1 MYKRATKMYSKEAL
15 SDIFQKVLQFE
26 EDVKTLYDDCIEKLE
41 DEEIILILSSIS
53 KEEKGHI
60 ELAKQL
66 IELIKDEE

>member
-1 MYKRATKMYSKEAL
+1 MYSKEAL

-26 EDVKTLYDDCIEKLE
+26 EDVKALYDDCIEKLE

-53 KEEKGHI
+53 KEEKAHI

>member
-15 SDIFQKVLQFE
+15 SDIFHKVLQFE
-26 EDVKTLYDDCIEKLE
+26 EDVKALYDDCIDKLE
-41 DEEIILILSSIS
+41 DEEIINILSSIS

-60 ELAKQL
+60 ELVKQL